1 MPRRFAPRND
11 MDEAAVR
18 LQPYPFHCVGAG
30 FPRPQRLPL
39 WGSWHGEAVTERAV
53 RFRPSPSPAGKAM
66 DAAVNPHRADTQVGP
81 YPVE

>member
-1 MPRRFAPRND
+1 MAPPLG
-11 MDEAAVR
+11 ELAW
-18 LQPYPFHCVGAG
+18 
-30 FPRPQRLPL
+30 PQ
-39 WGSWHGEAVTERAV
+39 AVTERAV